1 MLYTVITMVGRTSGV
16 EFSIE
21 WYLFAF
27 VLVEVQQQSVSFLS
41 SSKQIDQVKIQ
52 STQLEKE
59 FATLKAN
66 YEAQEKTLENTRKEV
81 CSIC

>member
-1 MLYTVITMVGRTSGV
+1 MVGRTSGV